1 MVSTRQYF
9 NTFQLRLS
17 NNMAGKGSQEFTPD
31 AELSAICNKLWEL
44 DENRLEPGVDY
55 EIDLQGYTSYGNKVD
70 QARDPLFSRVD
81 EGVLQKP
88 TFKAFISL
96 LDNYTSETGVSEW
109 VTSEEIKE
117 NQIFIDRIM
126 ETKVMQLAYK
136 VLLKKGKISGTVR
149 DFKHDLY
156 DLWFKLYKRTRGREK
171 ADSSGF
177 EHVFVG
183 ETKNKEV
190 IGFHNW
196 IQFYLEEKR
205 GNVDYTGWIPPRRRG
220 KGKAVADNSAQ
231 LVKLQFKWKD
241 TVKPAGS
248 SFIGTSPEFEMALY
262 TILYYIGKKAYQLE
276 IEDYDVEIV
285 VHSMCNKLGSAY
297 PKALSQV

>member
-1 MVSTRQYF
+1 
-9 NTFQLRLS
+9 
-17 NNMAGKGSQEFTPD
+17 MAGKGSQEFTPD

-55 EIDLQGYTSYGNKVD
+55 EIDLQRYTYYGNKGNVD

-96 LDNYTSETGVSEW
+96 LDNYTSETGVSEEE
-109 VTSEEIKE
+109 TSEEIKE

-126 ETKVMQLAYK
+126 ETKVMQHAYK
-136 VLLKKGKISGTVR
+136 VLLEKGEISGTVR
-149 DFKHDLY
+149 DFKHALY
-156 DLWFKLYKRTRGREK
+156 DLWFKLYRRTKGMEK
-171 ADSSGF
+171 GECDSSGF

-190 IGFHNW
+190 TGFHNW

-205 GNVDYTGWIPPRRRG
+205 GNVDYTGWIRPRRRG

-231 LVKLQFKWKD
+231 LVTLQFKWKD
-241 TVKPAGS
+241 TVKPVGS

-262 TILYYIGKKAYQLE
+262 TILYFIGKNGANQLE

-285 VHSMCNKLGSAY
+285 VHFMGNKLGSSY
-297 PKALSQV
+297 PVALSQV